1 MNKETKTKVP
11 KHRGPGGPGGPMSI
25 MGEKPKDFK
34 GTLKKLLSYI
44 KEYKLGIILV
54 IILSIG
60 SALFAIRGPKI
71 IGEATTEIYKGIMGK
86 IMGNA
91 TGIDFDAI
99 FKIVIILI
107 VLYLASAIFSFL
119 QSYIMAGISHKISYN
134 LRRQIS
140 EKINRVPL
148 KYFESRTTGE
158 ILSRVTNDVDTMSQ
172 NLSQSLTQVIS
183 SIVMLVGVTVMMF
196 SISPTMTFAS
206 ILIFP
211 LGMGLIILIVFRSQ
225 KYFKVQ
231 QEYLGHINGQVEE
244 TYGGHDIVKTFNAE
258 EKVVKEFDELNDTL
272 YKSAWKSQFL
282 SGMMMPIMTFIGNM
296 GYVLVSILGG
306 YLTIKNKI
314 QIGDILSFTQ
324 YIRQFNQPIAQIAQ
338 ITNLLQ
344 STLAASE
351 RVFEFLDEKE
361 EEKTFKD
368 ALKTDNLDG
377 NIEFKNVSF
386 GYDEDKIII
395 KDFNAKVKKGQKI
408 AIVGPTGAGKTTM
421 VKLLMRFYDVNSGEI
436 LIDGHNIKDFD
447 RHELRDMFGMVLQ
460 DTWLFNGTIREN
472 IRYGKLA
479 ATNLDVEQAADNSY
493 VDHFIRTLPDSYNM
507 VIDEEASNISQGQ
520 KQLLTIARVILKD
533 PKILILDEATSS
545 VDTRTEVLIQKAM
558 DKLMKGRTSFVIAH
572 RLSTIRNADSILVM
586 RDGDIVEQGNHETL
600 IKKKGFYAELYN
612 SQFED
617 GEY

>member
-1 MNKETKTKVP
+1 MNKDEKKTP
-11 KHRGPGGPGGPMSI
+11 RPQGHGPM
-25 MGEKPKDFK
+25 MGMSNEKPKDFK
-34 GTLKKLLSYI
+34 GTLKKLLNYI
-44 KEYKLGIILV
+44 KEYRIGILIVIL
-54 IILSIG
+54 LSIG

-71 IGEATTEIYKGIMGK
+71 IGEATTEIYEGIIGK
-86 IMGNA
+86 IMG
-91 TGIDFDAI
+91 TSSGIDFDAI
-99 FKIVIILI
+99 FKIVVILI
-107 VLYLASAIFSFL
+107 GLYLTSAIFSFL
-119 QSYIMAGISHKISYN
+119 QSFIMAGISHKISYN

-140 EKINRVPL
+140 QKINKIPL

-183 SIVMLVGVTVMMF
+183 SVVTLVGVTIMMF
-196 SISPTMTFAS
+196 TISPTMTFAS

-211 LGMGLIILIVFRSQ
+211 LGMFLIFFIVFKSQ
-225 KYFKVQ
+225 KYFQIQ

-244 TYGGHDIVKTFNAE
+244 TYGGHNIVKTFNGE
-258 EKVVKEFDELNDTL
+258 ERAVKTFDETNETL

-282 SGMMMPIMTFIGNM
+282 SGMMMPIMTFIGNF

-314 QIGDILSFTQ
+314 KIGDILSFTQ

-338 ITNLLQ
+338 IANLLQ

-351 RVFEFLDEKE
+351 RVFEFLSIDEEVATIKNPVSAE
-361 EEKTFKD
+361 
-368 ALKTDNLDG
+368 NLEG
-377 NIEFKNVSF
+377 NIEFKNVAF
-386 GYDEDKIII
+386 GYNEDTMVINN
-395 KDFNAKVKKGQKI
+395 FNAKIKKGQKI

-421 VKLLMRFYDVNSGEI
+421 VKLLMRFYDVNKGEI
-436 LIDGHNIKDFD
+436 LVDGHNIKDFD

-472 IRYGKLA
+472 IRYGKLD
-479 ATNLDVEQAADNSY
+479 ATNLEVEHAADNSY
-493 VDHFIRTLPDSYNM
+493 VDHFIRTLPESYNM

-558 DKLMKGRTSFVIAH
+558 DKLMKGRTSFIIAH

-586 RDGDIVEQGNHETL
+586 RDGDIVEQGNHEQL
-600 IKKKGFYAELYN
+600 LKKNGFYAELYN
-612 SQFED
+612 SQFE
-617 GEY
+617 EVE